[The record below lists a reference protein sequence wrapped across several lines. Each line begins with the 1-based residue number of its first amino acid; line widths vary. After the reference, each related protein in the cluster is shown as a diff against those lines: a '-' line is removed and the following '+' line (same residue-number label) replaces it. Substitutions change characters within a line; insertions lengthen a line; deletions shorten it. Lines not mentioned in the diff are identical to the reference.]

1 MLTNTWTSPEIVTS
15 YLLTKAI
22 RLFLLFLV
30 PYQCWPDPRILPRW
44 WLQNSFEVSAEV
56 SSSISSVCNHTQ
68 TWSSLMTDQFI
79 APLDPAR
86 YLHFRF
92 IFSLSW
98 LHALWSDQIVTF
110 TWFSSWVIHFLLYSL
125 LGRCSSATLRRDGK
139 FSSYSNLRDLRSISS
154 FISVADGTL
163 SLHQKVCSSV
173 SIIEV
178 RFYCVCSSIGTEGH
192 TPVSD

>member
-1 MLTNTWTSPEIVTS
+1 MLTWSTYI
-15 YLLTKAI
+15 TKMMATKLI
-22 RLFLLFLV
+22 WSVSWSFFFN
-30 PYQCWPDPRILPRW
+30 QFG
-44 WLQNSFEVSAEV
+44 LQQHSNL
-56 SSSISSVCNHTQ
+56 IYC
-68 TWSSLMTDQFI
+68 SLMTDQFI

-125 LGRCSSATLRRDGK
+125 LGRCSRATLRRDGK

-154 FISVADGTL
+154 FNSVADGTL
-163 SLHQKVCSSV
+163 SLHQKVIYSSV

-178 RFYCVCSSIGTEGH
+178 RFYWVCSSIGTEGD